1 MDSLEAEIAT
11 LKAESEKPDVSSDYQ
26 KLSDILALIA
36 DKESCLEDAET
47 EWLELSE

>member
-26 KLSDILALIA
+26 KLSDILALIS

>member
-1 MDSLEAEIAT
+1 MEGLEAEIAS
-11 LKAESEKPDVSSDYQ
+11 LKEESEKPDVVSDYQ